1 MLIVRHI
8 LLRHIYI
15 FDTVVSVFADGR
27 YGSISNVS
35 QFQNF
40 TCNPDRD
47 SLSACTLLQDCQST
61 CKYAIGIRCISKFFI
76 FSH

>member
-1 MLIVRHI
+1 M
-8 LLRHIYI
+8 
-15 FDTVVSVFADGR
+15 VSVFADGR

-40 TCNPDRD
+40 TCSTNRVEFALSEC
-47 SLSACTLLQDCQST
+47 SLVQDCQST